1 MASLAMVALLTA
13 CDKADNDSVIV
24 NDAPNDQFKTLVISA
39 EQQAGQAV
47 SNDAD
52 KVLFESLTSGIC
64 LFFQMEGVT
73 HVVLESVDN
82 CLRIL

>member
-24 NDAPNDQFKTLVISA
+24 IDAPNDQFKTLVISA

-64 LFFQMEGVT
+64 EIR
-73 HVVLESVDN
+73 LEQQFLRLIDPRNDDKSVSE
-82 CLRIL
+82 

>member
-24 NDAPNDQFKTLVISA
+24 IDAPNDQFKTLVISA

-52 KVLFESLTSGIC
+52 KVFLCRCYSL
-64 LFFQMEGVT
+64 L
-73 HVVLESVDN
+73 
-82 CLRIL
+82 